1 MTNINALELDGSNL
15 KKKLKIALMFENQQ
29 KIELLSKLYH
39 MEENTASDRLFLKS
53 LKSKL
58 KAKF

>member
-1 MTNINALELDGSNL
+1 MLIGLDGANSE
-15 KKKLKIALMFENQQ
+15 KKKKKIEKIALMFENQQ
-29 KIELLSKLYH
+29 KIEPLSRSYIMK
-39 MEENTASDRLFLKS
+39 ENTASDRLFLKS